1 MTYNHR
7 TNTKKYPSTT
17 NTEGQDIAVYKCFKV
32 AMKKKS
38 KDLVIKLAD
47 LHKDMGNFGRNMETK
62 NTPSVNEIEKLER
75 KNAVFN
81 IKNVLDLCK
90 IRQDIAS
97 RRDLLNLKVRE
108 KK

>member
-1 MTYNHR
+1 M
-7 TNTKKYPSTT
+7 
-17 NTEGQDIAVYKCFKV
+17 
-32 AMKKKS
+32 
-38 KDLVIKLAD
+38 IKLVD
-47 LHKDMGNFGRNMETK
+47 MHKDMRNFGRTMETE
-62 NTPSVNEIEKLER
+62 NTLSVNEIERLER

-108 KK
+108 KKADQTELQRGKKLKQI